1 MFILWQ
7 TLSTK
12 VYIKYIKY
20 NYIHTNFLTTTIG
33 SLWSKM
39 VFILMNVWMIEKN
52 FYSHLNVKDNTDAE
66 FEMKKIGEYHG
77 LFRRIYND
85 LYVQSNT
92 LLLSDVFKN
101 FQNMCLNMNGKQL

>member
-1 MFILWQ
+1 
-7 TLSTK
+7 
-12 VYIKYIKY
+12 
-20 NYIHTNFLTTTIG
+20 
-33 SLWSKM
+33 M

-52 FYSHLNVKDNTDAE
+52 FYSHLNVKDTTDAE
-66 FEMKKIGEYHG
+66 FEKKKIGEYHG